1 MVRGFRL
8 DVGAA
13 VPRPGRPVAA
23 WYTVITRS
31 HDCDEAMTDMDDSP
45 AGKTGYVTV
54 AIPGPGRPGEISVA
68 IRGGTEAFLAFAD
81 DAIPRG
87 KQVLVVADR
96 GGRAVD
102 VIDA

>member
-1 MVRGFRL
+1 
-8 DVGAA
+8 
-13 VPRPGRPVAA
+13 
-23 WYTVITRS
+23 
-31 HDCDEAMTDMDDSP
+31 MTDVDDSP

-54 AIPGPGRPGEISVA
+54 AIPGPGRPGEVNVS
-68 IRGGTEAFLAFAD
+68 IRGGTEAFLAFAEGPI
-81 DAIPRG
+81 ARG